1 MIKIIFLILYCIIIL
16 CIIVFRL
23 KKRPVEYYKN
33 FLVITY
39 DNQPYKETNTNNLI
53 ETLEKYNYSYKI
65 LGEGEEWK
73 GWYGRFK
80 SYYNYIST
88 LDENEYILICDGRD
102 VLLNN
107 QSPIDFM
114 KKAESLC
121 NIEEKII
128 FGAERHC
135 CCYIPEEYG
144 RLPSMNKDEN
154 LNDIYIKFMKDQV
167 YKEIPDYKYDYYFLN
182 FGVFFG
188 KVKNIR
194 WMFSQLKMSED
205 LDDQGMTYI
214 FYYKNPEKI
223 YLDANNKLIGN
234 NGHEDCDLVWE
245 NNKYKN
251 KITNTYPVIL
261 HFPGDGD
268 KCYDDIKK
276 KLVKN

>member
-1 MIKIIFLILYCIIIL
+1 MIKIIFLCIYCIIIIL
-16 CIIVFRL
+16 ILIFKI
-23 KKRPVEYYKN
+23 KKNPIEYYKN

-39 DNQPYKETNTNNLI
+39 DNKPYKETNTKNLI
-53 ETLEKYNYSYKI
+53 ETIEKYNYSYKI
-65 LGEGEEWK
+65 LGEGMEWD

-80 SYYNYIST
+80 SYFKFIST

-107 QSPIDFM
+107 QLPVDFM

-144 RLPSMNKDEN
+144 RLPCMDRDEN
-154 LNDIYIKFMKDQV
+154 INDIYIKFMKEEV
-167 YKEIPDYKYDYYFLN
+167 YKENPNYEYDYYFLN

-188 KVKNIR
+188 KVKNIL
-194 WMFSQLKMSED
+194 WMFSHLDMHEN
-205 LDDQGMTYI
+205 LDDQGMAYI
-214 FYYKNPEKI
+214 FYYKYPEKI
-223 YLDANNKLIGN
+223 YLDANQILIGN
-234 NGHEDCDLVWE
+234 NGHEDCDLIWE
-245 NNKYKN
+245 NDKFKN
-251 KITNTYPVIL
+251 NTTKTYPIFL

-268 KCYDDIKK
+268 KCYDRTKK
-276 KLVKN
+276 KILKN